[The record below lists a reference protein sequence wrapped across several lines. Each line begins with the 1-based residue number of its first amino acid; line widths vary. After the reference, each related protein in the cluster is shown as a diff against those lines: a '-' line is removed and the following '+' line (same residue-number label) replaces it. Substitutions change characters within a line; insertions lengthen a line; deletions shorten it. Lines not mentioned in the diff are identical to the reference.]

1 MIIKTINQSWA
12 IPESMINRYG
22 KNWASIDFEINPKV
36 SNYAFRNDPLNT
48 IIGQVCLCNKRLDA
62 NLKQLKTLKT
72 MLEHTLVDIQL
83 LHSDKSKIIEVTVLN
98 KTFYLNSREVTRLYE
113 TINDSIDTIHKS
125 YKLGLYL

>member
-48 IIGQVCLCNKRLDA
+48 TIGQVCLCNKRLDA
-62 NLKQLKTLKT
+62 NLKQLNFNTNVST
-72 MLEHTLVDIQL
+72 FSITYFLEVCSSLITSLSIQL
-83 LHSDKSKIIEVTVLN
+83 I
-98 KTFYLNSREVTRLYE
+98 
-113 TINDSIDTIHKS
+113 IHKTR
-125 YKLGLYL
+125 